1 MRMKPFYKLVFIMV
15 LLSLFETGFAQ
26 KNNQIDSLIEL
37 IGPELKTI
45 KIGDAFYEA
54 KDLRIGTLSWHFQL
68 KNREPVPEDF
78 VIPENLTCFYSF
90 CNRYHIGDISAD
102 FSKEFKAT
110 LEDYKLQDTCYFTQ
124 SYNENQY
131 RGGLYRYQSKI
142 PAFGINIDKDTILLA
157 DPRYT
162 EEGITWCSVGNDSL
176 LYTTFTFDTGYPF
189 NPDTLKQEMLNLKFY
204 KIKSDKTQEL
214 IEEKNEPFTLLDKE
228 KPLISGFYSY
238 TYKPNIKE
246 LGEYLLEM
254 KSSWNNIER
263 KFRFSINDTVR
274 AEVKLDKEIY
284 HLGADK
290 KAMLN
295 VKMDYDYPYIMP
307 VNNDT
312 KPTIRFV
319 YDISSKNNSLS
330 EDSLLLANDAFSN
343 QHVNIEEN
351 IELPFAT
358 ILSKYDLADE
368 QDTLKIDFSIIFN
381 DRTQY
386 RKRLPLLIKR
396 TTTGIQVLE
405 ADGKDKKVEY
415 FNLAGQRIPV
425 PTTGKAPYIE
435 RRNGKVTKKF

>member
-26 KNNQIDSLIEL
+26 KKNQIDSLIKL

-45 KIGDAFYEA
+45 KIGDDSYEG
-54 KDLRIGTLSWHFQL
+54 KDLRIGTLSWSFQL
-68 KNREPVPEDF
+68 KNIKPVPKDF
-78 VIPENLTCFYSF
+78 EIPEDLICFYSF
-90 CNRYHIGDISAD
+90 CNRYHIDDINKDCS
-102 FSKEFKAT
+102 EELKAT
-110 LEDYKLQDTCYFTQ
+110 LEECKVQDTCYFNE
-124 SYNENQY
+124 SYIEQQY
-131 RGGLYRYQSKI
+131 RGGLYRYQCKI
-142 PAFGINIDKDTILLA
+142 PSFGINIDKDTILLA

-162 EEGITWCSVGNDSL
+162 EEGLTMCSIGKDSL

-189 NPDTLKQEMLNLKFY
+189 DPDTLKQEMLNLKFY
-204 KIKSDKTQEL
+204 KIKSDKTLEL

-290 KAMLN
+290 KAVLN
-295 VKMDYDYPYIMP
+295 VKMDYDYPFVMP
-307 VNNDT
+307 VNNDA

-319 YDISSKNNSLS
+319 YDISSKNKSLC

-368 QDTLKIDFSIIFN
+368 QDTLNIDFGIIFN

-386 RKRLPLLIKR
+386 RKRLPLFIKR
-396 TTTGIQVLE
+396 TTTGIELLE

-415 FNLAGQRIPV
+415 FNLAGQRIPA
-425 PTTGKAPYIE
+425 PTKGKVAYIE